1 ANVCYEALAAGLPVI
16 TTPHA
21 GSVVRDGLEGFL
33 VPIRSSEQLSE
44 KILKLDQDTNLWQT
58 MSENALARA
67 QEFTWDR
74 YAARLLAAVGRLFET
89 QSQKPAEF
97 AS

>member
-1 ANVCYEALAAGLPVI
+1 
-16 TTPHA
+16 
-21 GSVVRDGLEGFL
+21 
-33 VPIRSSEQLSE
+33 
-44 KILKLDQDTNLWQT
+44 

-74 YAARLLAAVGRLFET
+74 YANRLLAAVGRLFET